1 MPKQPL
7 LPETE
12 YELEIVL
19 MSGEVIFERLP
30 TRDIAKGIGEN
41 VHIVGLW
48 IAGVGSELIFV
59 PGHRIRKMVI
69 REKKPLSL

>member
-1 MPKQPL
+1 MPKQPS
-7 LPETE
+7 LPEIE

-19 MSGEVIFERLP
+19 MSGEVIHKKFREQTEAREYGYHCH
-30 TRDIAKGIGEN
+30 TN
-41 VHIVGLW
+41 GLW
-48 IAGVGSELIFV
+48 VAGTGSTLVFC